1 MKEIRA
7 YIKPFMLSKVTSA
20 LQKIAGLPGLSV
32 VEVQG
37 FGRGKVR
44 VPGDKV
50 IREFVPKM
58 RIEVMVKSELV
69 EEVVNTIQRA
79 AHTGNPGDGVIFV
92 FNVEQAVRIRTGER
106 DIAAIGAIENE
117 AKEQNDKKS

>member
-7 YIKPFMLSKVTSA
+7 YIQPFKLSKVTHA
-20 LQKIAGLPGLSV
+20 LQQIAGFPGMSII
-32 VEVQG
+32 EMQG

-58 RIEVMVKSELV
+58 RLEMMVKNELV
-69 EEVVNTIQRA
+69 EEVVGAIAKA
-79 AHTGNPGDGVIFV
+79 ARTGNPGDGVIFV
-92 FNVEQAVRIRTGER
+92 LPVEQAVRIRTGER
-106 DIAAIGAIENE
+106 DREAIRSEKNG
-117 AKEQNDKKS
+117 KKD

>member
-7 YIKPFMLSKVTSA
+7 YIQPFMLSKVTSA

-32 VEVQG
+32 VEIQG

-50 IREFVPKM
+50 IREFVPKV
-58 RIEVMVKSELV
+58 RLEVVVKDELV
-69 EEVVNTIQRA
+69 EGVVQAIERSA
-79 AHTGNPGDGVIFV
+79 RTGNPGDGVIFV
-92 FNVEQAVRIRTGER
+92 LPVEQAVRIRTGER
-106 DIAAIGAIENE
+106 DIAAIRSLKNE
-117 AKEQNDKKS
+117 KKEEG

>member
-1 MKEIRA
+1 MKEVRA
-7 YIKPFMLSKVTSA
+7 YIQPFRLSKVTHA

-37 FGRGKVR
+37 FGRGKVL

-50 IREFVPKM
+50 VREFVPKI
-58 RIEVMVKSELV
+58 RLEIVVKNELV
-69 EEVVNTIQRA
+69 EEVVRTIQKA

-92 FNVEQAVRIRTGER
+92 LPVEQGVRIRTGER
-106 DIAAIGAIENE
+106 DRVAIRSMRDENE
-117 AKEQNDKKS
+117 GKE